1 MYFTREKNETKEAV
15 YSGRFAFIPCIESDS
30 LKDSKLYE
38 DYNSALSSGKI
49 YNGISEEFYHSRQ
62 VSRSLTGLSLNGFR
76 WFCRVYWLVTNKRYF
91 VRKYYLLRS
100 IFYCFA
106 YDALEQDAAKKE
118 HDENSIEPLKEIAHD
133 SSGHSSFKN
142 IKPITYTETE
152 ADLSRDSEHLPL
164 KSKKSLPLLYIAKI
178 DFLILSEWIRN
189 INLLFIVFYI
199 SLLPVTILV
208 GFVITKHFTISV
220 NRMDSHGN
228 LFTHLVSNQIY
239 ISNITESKERT
250 ELSWRIGTYIQPEYW
265 AIRLRGDVCFEDW
278 IMEKFSSEFYFYRNL
293 YEKILSRNEKRGI
306 NMKLFSL
313 RYGSYEKYV
322 YDMVDFSIMCSCM
335 QKTEEINLPYFSYK
349 VKKMLTIS
357 ENDLTH
363 MTVNKKAWLKSPNY
377 EELSVFNILK
387 NRYLAVSDN
396 EFKNKFDA
404 VIMFFY
410 LHGN

>member
-1 MYFTREKNETKEAV
+1 MYFTREKNEIKEAV
-15 YSGRFAFIPCIESDS
+15 YSGRFAFIPCVKSDS
-30 LKDSKLYE
+30 LKDSKLYD
-38 DYNSALSSGKI
+38 DYNNALSSGKI
-49 YNGISEEFYHSRQ
+49 YNGISEEFYHSKQ

-76 WFCRVYWLVTNKRYF
+76 WFSRVYWLVTNKRYF
-91 VRKYYLLRS
+91 VRQYYILRS

-118 HDENSIEPLKEIAHD
+118 LDKNIDPVKKNAHD
-133 SSGHSSFKN
+133 SSAPSNFESL
-142 IKPITYTETE
+142 KPITYTETE
-152 ADLSRDSEHLPL
+152 AGLSGEAEHLPL

-208 GFVITKHFTISV
+208 GFVITKHFTLSV

-228 LFTHLVSNQIY
+228 LSTHLVSNQKY
-239 ISNITESKERT
+239 ISNITESKEG
-250 ELSWRIGTYIQPEYW
+250 EKFSWRVGTYIQPEYW
-265 AIRLRGDVCFEDW
+265 AIRLRGSVHFEDW

-293 YEKILSRNEKRGI
+293 YEKILSRNENR
-306 NMKLFSL
+306 MKLFSL

-322 YDMVDFSIMCSCM
+322 YDMIDFSIMYSCM
-335 QKTEEINLPYFSYK
+335 QETEEEIKLLYFSCK

-357 ENDLTH
+357 ESDLTH
-363 MTVNKKAWLKSPNY
+363 MIVNKRIWVKLFCCKN
-377 EELSVFNILK
+377 LSIFNVLK
-387 NRYLAVSDN
+387 NRYLAVSDD
-396 EFKNKFDA
+396 EFKNKLDA
-404 VIMFFY
+404 VIGFFY